1 MKNLTIDYKKEFGA
15 DGTVY
20 TQTITTT
27 KEIIKKFNA
36 YIEEIQEKAK
46 NKFVLSN
53 EDMKNLYCLDLLL
66 NDKNYINLTTL
77 DHFKTFYIKEIYKPA
92 KRDLDFER
100 IKWRNTI
107 IRTK

>member
-1 MKNLTIDYKKEFGA
+1 
-15 DGTVY
+15 
-20 TQTITTT
+20 
-27 KEIIKKFNA
+27 
-36 YIEEIQEKAK
+36 
-46 NKFVLSN
+46 
-53 EDMKNLYCLDLLL
+53 MKNLYCLDLLL

-107 IRTK
+107 IKTK